1 MRILLKN
8 DFVWIYLDINFVWMY
23 HYDTVWRFAA
33 RALKRQPGNRRRDLK
48 MHTEEAQA
56 NSGHGEDHEND
67 KGGEKADKHLVQ
79 INLDGNEREIEK
91 GKYLVGT
98 LKKLVRVPDDYE
110 LDLVINGEF
119 KPLADDA
126 EIKIKGGEVLVSH
139 VRRGGSS

>member
-1 MRILLKN
+1 MATARTMRTTRAAKKPTSILS
-8 DFVWIYLDINFVWMY
+8 I
-23 HYDTVWRFAA
+23 
-33 RALKRQPGNRRRDLK
+33 
-48 MHTEEAQA
+48 
-56 NSGHGEDHEND
+56 
-67 KGGEKADKHLVQ
+67 Q